1 MKALDQALTDHELV
15 KVRLGDSADGDRH
28 ALAEALASSVKAEL
42 GGVLGR
48 TLLLY
53 RRHPKEPKIVLPKG
67 K

>member
-15 KVRLGDSADGDRH
+15 KVRLGESAEGDRH

-53 RRHPKEPKIVLPKG
+53 RRHPTEPKIVLPK